1 MKTKK
6 NISQE
11 KSVAVIVLNYKNKDE
26 TITCVEHL
34 KESSY
39 KNYRIFIV
47 DNNSQDGSF
56 EFFKK
61 NLLDCEVYETG
72 INNEYA
78 AGYNYAIRI
87 ALNNKYD
94 YICIINN
101 DAIVEKNTLENLV
114 TYLDTH
120 KQVGIVG
127 PVICNFPGT
136 DIVQST
142 GFKVILKKGRTP
154 SINEGKRTRDIVA
167 VENCDAL
174 CGACMLIR
182 REVFE
187 KIGLLPELY
196 FLFYE
201 ETDWCLQAKKQGFIV
216 HSIPD
221 AKVYHKGSASVDKIK
236 GLKLY
241 YMSRNSVLFVRRNG
255 SWSDYLVFLCY
266 SFLRYFYC
274 LFMKKQNYNEIL
286 NVKAFMK
293 GMFMRKTPKI
303 KK

>member
-6 NISQE
+6 NVLQE

-26 TITCVEHL
+26 TISCVEYL
-34 KESSY
+34 KVSSY
-39 KNYRIFIV
+39 KNHRIFVV
-47 DNNSQDGSF
+47 DNNSRDGSF
-56 EFFKK
+56 EFLKK
-61 NLLDCEVYETG
+61 NLLDCKVYETG
-72 INNEYA
+72 INNGYA
-78 AGYNYAIRI
+78 AGNNYAIRI
-87 ALNNKYD
+87 ALNDNYD

-101 DAIVEKNTLENLV
+101 DAIVEKNTLEDLV
-114 TYLDTH
+114 EYLNCH

-127 PVICNFPGT
+127 PMICNFPET

-142 GFKVILKKGRTP
+142 GFNVILKKGRTP
-154 SINEGKRTRDIVA
+154 SINEGRKTEDIVS
-167 VENCDAL
+167 VEDCDAL

-187 KIGLLPELY
+187 KIGLLPEQY

-201 ETDWCLQAKKQGFIV
+201 ETDWCLHAKKQGFLV
-216 HSIPD
+216 HSIPN
-221 AKVYHKGSASVDKIK
+221 AKVYHKGSASVDQIK

-255 SWSDYLVFLCY
+255 SWADYLIFLCY
-266 SFLRYFYC
+266 SFIRYFYC
-274 LFMKKQNYNEIL
+274 LLIKRQNQNEIL

-293 GMFMRKTPKI
+293 GMFMNKI
-303 KK
+303 ISG

>member
-1 MKTKK
+1 MNNSQ
-6 NISQE
+6 NISFE
-11 KSVAVIVLNYKNKDE
+11 KSVAVIVLNYKNKEE
-26 TITCVEHL
+26 TVSCVKHL
-34 KESSY
+34 KASSY
-39 KNYRIFIV
+39 KNYTIFVV

-56 EFFKK
+56 EFLKER
-61 NLLDCEVYETG
+61 LPDCEVYETG
-72 INNEYA
+72 INNGYA
-78 AGYNYAIRI
+78 AGNNYAIKI

-94 YICIINN
+94 NICIINN

-114 TYLDTH
+114 EYLDMH

-127 PVICNFPGT
+127 PVICNFPET

-142 GFKVILKKGRTP
+142 GFKVILNKGRTP
-154 SINEGKRTRDIVA
+154 SINEGRKVIEIVD
-167 VENCDAL
+167 VEDCDAL

-182 REVFE
+182 KEVFE
-187 KIGLLPELY
+187 KIGLLPEHY

-201 ETDWCLQAKKQGFIV
+201 ETDWCLHAKRHGFLV
-216 HSIPD
+216 HSIPN

-255 SWSDYLVFLCY
+255 NWLDYLIFLCY

-274 LFMKKQNYNEIL
+274 LFIKKQNHNEIL
-286 NVKAFMK
+286 NVKAFIK
-293 GMFMRKTPKI
+293 GMFMR
-303 KK
+303 